1 MIGEVAFTCVAVP
14 HDVPIDPLV
23 VQSIEFTVVLACV
36 WIVMTVLRSAF
47 NSVLVNVEDP
57 VAGDIVAVTNVPALV
72 DNPFVVKSRDT

>member
-14 HDVPIDPLV
+14 HDVPILD

-57 VAGDIVAVTNVPALV
+57 VAGNIVAVTNVSALV

>member
-1 MIGEVAFTCVAVP
+1 VIGEVAFTCVAVP
-14 HDVPIDPLV
+14 HDVPILD

-57 VAGDIVAVTNVPALV
+57 VAGNIVAVTNVSALA

>member
-14 HDVPIDPLV
+14 HDVPILD

-57 VAGDIVAVTNVPALV
+57 VAGDIVAVTNVSALV

>member
-1 MIGEVAFTCVAVP
+1 VIGEVAFTCVAVP
-14 HDVPIDPLV
+14 HDVQILV
-23 VQSIEFTVVLACV
+23 VQSIEFTVVPACV

-57 VAGDIVAVTNVPALV
+57 VAGDIVAVTNVSALV

>member
-1 MIGEVAFTCVAVP
+1 VIGEVAFTCVAVP
-14 HDVPIDPLV
+14 HDVPILD

-57 VAGDIVAVTNVPALV
+57 VAGNIVAVTNVSALV